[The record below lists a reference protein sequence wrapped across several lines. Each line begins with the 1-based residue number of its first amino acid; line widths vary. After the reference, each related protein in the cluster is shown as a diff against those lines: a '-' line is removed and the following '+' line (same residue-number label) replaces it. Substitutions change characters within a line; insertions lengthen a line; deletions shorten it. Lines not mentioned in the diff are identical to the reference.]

1 MASKS
6 PKKAN
11 LPVPAPANV
20 SEVPSVYVN
29 NFEVLGLSPFDL
41 RIAFNEMQSERDG
54 TVKMVRK
61 ANLVMSVPHFVA
73 TVELLNTVLA
83 DLAKKSKL
91 KTSTNG

>member
-11 LPVPAPANV
+11 LPVPAPENV